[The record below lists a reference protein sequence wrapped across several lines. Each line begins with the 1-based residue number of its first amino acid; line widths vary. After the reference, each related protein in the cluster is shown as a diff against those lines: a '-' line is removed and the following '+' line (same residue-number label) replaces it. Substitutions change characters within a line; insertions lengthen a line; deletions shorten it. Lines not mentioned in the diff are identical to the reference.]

1 MNKPCEHCDKADYK
15 KYGSD
20 YFKCEK
26 PCERAKMCKRND
38 EKFFKMLR
46 GGGVDVLSSI
56 GNGYAGK
63 MC

>member
-1 MNKPCEHCDKADYK
+1 MNKPCEHCDKSDHK

-38 EKFFKMLR
+38 EKFLKMVR
-46 GGGVDVLSSI
+46 GGGAD
-56 GNGYAGK
+56 GN
-63 MC
+63 